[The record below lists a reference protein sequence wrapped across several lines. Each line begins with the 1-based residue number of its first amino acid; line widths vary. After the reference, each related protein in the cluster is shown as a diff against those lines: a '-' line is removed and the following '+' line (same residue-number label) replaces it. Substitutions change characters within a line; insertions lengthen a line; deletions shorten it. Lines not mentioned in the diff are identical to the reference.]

1 MGQGTST
8 LGSQIIKAYTSAKE
22 NAGKTGMNAP
32 NANNSFGSILK
43 DMVQNQVTD
52 TISSIKASEKTNTES
67 LDRKKGAQDVVFSL
81 LTAKAKLEETA
92 AIRTEVVQALQ
103 EIYRTPV

>member
-1 MGQGTST
+1 MANGTST

-22 NAGKTGMNAP
+22 NATKPGISTVSGD
-32 NANNSFGSILK
+32 NSFGNILK
-43 DMVQNQVTD
+43 DMVQDQVKD
-52 TISSIKASEKTNTES
+52 TVSSIKASEKTNMES
-67 LDRKKGAQDVVFSL
+67 LDRKKGAQEVVFSL

>member
-8 LGSQIIKAYTSAKE
+8 LGSQIIKAYTSAKD
-22 NAGKTGMNAP
+22 NAGKPGMNASP
-32 NANNSFGSILK
+32 VANSFGDILK
-43 DMVQNQVTD
+43 DMAQTQVTD
-52 TISSIKASEKTNTES
+52 TVSSIKASEKTNTES
-67 LDRKKGAQDVVFSL
+67 LDRKKGAQEVVFSL

-92 AIRTEVVQALQ
+92 AIRTEVVQSLQ

>member
-1 MGQGTST
+1 MAQDTGTI
-8 LGSQIIKAYTSAKE
+8 GSQIIKAYTSAKE
-22 NAGKTGMNAP
+22 NAGKPGISAP
-32 NANNSFGSILK
+32 NANNSFGDILK
-43 DMVQNQVTD
+43 DMVQDQVKD
-52 TISSIKASEKTNTES
+52 TISSIKASEKTNMES
-67 LDRKKGAQDVVFSL
+67 LDRKKGAQEVVLSL